1 MFLTVFKVMTC
12 TFYGLMGI
20 GLVLAL
26 ISMI

>member
-1 MFLTVFKVMTC
+1 MFMTVFKVIAC

-26 ISMI
+26 ISIV